1 VTSGD
6 ALSPDD
12 DLLGRLLDDA
22 AGGAPEPG
30 PAGVGAAEAGPPDP
44 HAGHAHAD
52 PHAGHAHA
60 DPLRPTADLSVRP
73 ALPEDAPFLGSIQAR
88 TFKASL
94 TAAVGDLSPDVA
106 AAIDPVALSQFW
118 ASAITSPPSPRHRV
132 LTAVAG
138 AQVVGFAAFAPA
150 EVPVEVAPAGEAD
163 REEAADTAPAAG
175 DDAAVAEILALE
187 VPAAHARR
195 GHGSRLL
202 AACADLLR
210 EQGATRVQTWTVQD
224 DESRTR
230 FLSQAGFA
238 PAGLRRVLDVDGSQV
253 TEICWFADL

>member
-1 VTSGD
+1 MTSGD

-22 AGGAPEPG
+22 AGDAEG
-30 PAGVGAAEAGPPDP
+30 PAGADP
-44 HAGHAHAD
+44 RAGHEHGD

-94 TAAVGDLSPDVA
+94 TAAVGDLPSEVA
-106 AAIDPVALSQFW
+106 DAIDPVALGQFW
-118 ASAITSPPSPRHRV
+118 AAAITSPPTPRHRV

-150 EVPVEVAPAGEAD
+150 EVAVEVTYTLEEPDAGSGASDAERD
-163 REEAADTAPAAG
+163 GTAV
-175 DDAAVAEILALE
+175 VAEILALE

-210 EQGATRVQTWTVQD
+210 DQGATRVQTWTVQD

-238 PAGLRRVLDVDGSQV
+238 PAGLRRVLDVGGSQV
-253 TEICWFADL
+253 TEICWYADL